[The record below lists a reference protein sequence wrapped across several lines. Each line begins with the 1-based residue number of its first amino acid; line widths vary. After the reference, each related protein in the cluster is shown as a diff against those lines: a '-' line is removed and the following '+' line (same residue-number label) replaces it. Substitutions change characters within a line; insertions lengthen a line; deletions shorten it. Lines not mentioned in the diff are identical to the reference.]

1 MLSLTKNSKRYKVF
15 VPNKNETLA
24 RFVKRKKEPEP
35 PPPFFKRQPVA
46 VKEEPV
52 EKPVEK
58 LPKVEIQDGKIVVY
72 TCVTGGYD
80 NLITPKKTDGVDYI
94 CFTDNLEIPCMGWL
108 LRPIPE
114 ELSGLTKVKQQR
126 LVKVLAHRY
135 LSDYDISIWV
145 DGSVEV
151 KGNVKEF
158 ISSFIYDGHSIFIP
172 RHPARSCIYKECIAV
187 KSIRKDT
194 TDLPE
199 KQMKKYKSEGYP
211 EANGLVQSNIMVRW
225 HNDEECKKVMEIW
238 GEEIKNFSHR
248 DQLSFNYAL
257 WKSKSTCFKY
267 LDKKT
272 CNSKYFYWNTRH
284 GSHQNKTQ
292 NRKKTK

>member
-1 MLSLTKNSKRYKVF
+1 MYKMSLVREGNKYKV
-15 VPNKNETLA
+15 VLTPQAKGI
-24 RFVKRKKEPEP
+24 RKYPVKPK
-35 PPPFFKRQPVA
+35 PVK
-46 VKEEPV
+46 VEHRVVQKPRVV

-58 LPKVEIQDGKIVVY
+58 PEPIPERDYGKIVVY

-80 NLITPKKTDGVDYI
+80 KLIPPKKTDGVDYI

-238 GEEIKNFSHR
+238 GEEIRNFSHR

-284 GSHQNKTQ
+284 GSHENKQNK
-292 NRKKTK
+292 KKTK